1 MSSGFLRDV
10 LTWFAAFAAFLAA
23 GGVVMKSPVG
33 KWVAWVYKQLIGQ
46 PGTDWFE
53 RNVDRVFT
61 PHVTALRAENTQQH
75 AEGAARLSAAEGR
88 LGKAIRDL
96 DERNTADHVVMKTG
110 IAEAQASI
118 AAAQAP
124 FAAHSVVATT
134 ERANLSQQITDQG
147 GQNNGQTVDA

>member
-88 LGKAIRDL
+88 LGKAISDL
-96 DERNTADHVVMKTG
+96 DERNTADHVAMKTG
-110 IAEAQASI
+110 IAEAQAS
-118 AAAQAP
+118 